1 MEIIMKKIFIVLV
14 LICIF
19 FTGCGKNSQSN
30 VTNRIINNYKK
41 SSGYKLDAELEI
53 INNDDVYNYRVESS
67 YSKKNDY
74 YKVILT
80 NKSNDFKQIIFK
92 NKDGVFLLTPSMN
105 KSFKFSSDWPYN
117 NSQLYLYNTVISDI
131 ENDSSKKF
139 EFRNNKY
146 IYNTKVKYSNNSK
159 LYGQKIIFDKKYK
172 LNQVDV
178 YDRDNNVCMK
188 LTINK
193 IIFSPRFSKDYFV
206 FDKDYKTEKTKDTMS
221 MDDII
226 YPLFL
231 PSGTK
236 LVEEKKINKDNGQ
249 RVIMTYDGEKSF
261 LLVEET
267 LDVFNDL
274 TIIPTSG
281 EPFQLMDTI
290 GVMNDNSLNWVSGN
304 MEYYLVSDVMGKEEL
319 VEIAQSI
326 VGVQSV
332 K

>member
-1 MEIIMKKIFIVLV
+1 MKRIVIVLM

-19 FTGCGKNSQSN
+19 LTGCGKNGQST
-30 VTNRIINNYKK
+30 VTKRIINNYKK
-41 SSGYKLDAELEI
+41 SNGYKIEADLEVM
-53 INNDDVYNYRVESS
+53 NNDEVYNYYVESS
-67 YSKKNDY
+67 YDKKFDY
-74 YKVILT
+74 YKVVIT
-80 NKSNDFKQIIFK
+80 NKSNDFEQIILK
-92 NKDGVFLLTPSMN
+92 NDDGVFLLTPSMN

-117 NSQLYLYNTVISDI
+117 NSQIYLYDRVIDDI
-131 ENDSSKKF
+131 NGDSNKKY

-146 IYNTKVKYSNNSK
+146 IYNTKVSYSNNSK
-159 LYGQKIIFDKKYK
+159 LTNQKIVFDNKYK
-172 LNQVDV
+172 IKQVDV
-178 YDRDNNVCMK
+178 YDKDNNICMK

-193 IIFSPRFSKDYFV
+193 ISFSPKFSKKYFHLS
-206 FDKDYKTEKTKDTMS
+206 DDYKNKKTKETMNI
-221 MDDII
+221 DDII

-236 LVEEKKINKDNGQ
+236 LVDEKKINKDNGQ

-274 TIIPTSG
+274 TIIPSSG
-281 EPFQLMDTI
+281 EPFQLLDTI
-290 GVMNDNSLNWVSGN
+290 GVMSENSLNWISGN
-304 MEYYLVSDVMGKEEL
+304 MEYYLVSEVMDKDEL

>member
-1 MEIIMKKIFIVLV
+1 MKKIFIFLI
-14 LICIF
+14 LICVF
-19 FTGCGKNSQSN
+19 LTGCGKNSQSN

-41 SSGYKLDAELEI
+41 SSGYKLDADLEI
-53 INNDDVYNYRVESS
+53 INNDDVYNYKVESS

-74 YKVILT
+74 YKVVLI
-80 NKSNDFKQIIFK
+80 NKSNDFKQIILK
-92 NKDGVFLLTPSMN
+92 NKEGVFLLTPSMN

-172 LNQVDV
+172 LNQVVV
-178 YDRDNNVCMK
+178 YDRDNDVCMK

-193 IIFSPRFSKDYFV
+193 ISSSPRFSKNYFD
-206 FDKDYKTEKTKDTMS
+206 FDNDYKTKKTKDTMS
-221 MDDII
+221 IDDII

-290 GVMNDNSLNWVSGN
+290 GVMSDNSLSWVSGN
-304 MEYYLVSDVMGKEEL
+304 MEYYLVSEVMGKDEL